1 MTMNSVFGKLGYN
14 SNVVGKAFIYG
25 KSDPDEQIRKLFAAT
40 ERTLRILRELYGF
53 ASVQAGHSEALIFEA
68 QIEMLK
74 EIRQYAGNK
83 IKSESL
89 MAEKAVEAVR
99 EELCEMFRNNP
110 NPNLRSRSADI
121 NDICDTICNNLRE
134 DSAIPDCYD
143 NMILIAEEFSPSD
156 IMKFKRK
163 NIAGLIS
170 VNEDSNS
177 HACILSEAMGI
188 PSVTGVGKDIWRYV
202 ANGDT
207 ILIVPEEKRVII
219 DPDDKVIDAY
229 MHGRKES
236 FDYDPG
242 DYPDDIKLNVADI
255 YEARRYSGTDIGLF
269 RSEFMYLGRIEA
281 PNEDELFNTYREILS
296 INPERSVTVRTA
308 DLGGDKTPE
317 YIHLSDGGDSALG
330 VRGIRFSLSHPTMF
344 VTEIR
349 ALLRASRY
357 GKLRVMFPMVN
368 SVAELEKVFSLIE
381 AVKSEFAFK
390 GISIPRN
397 IKWGV
402 MIETPAAALIS
413 HRLAA
418 MVDFMSIGTNDL
430 MQYVMACD
438 RHYLNLE
445 TMDLEPLSRL
455 IEECVASAADYNVE
469 VGVCGEIAS
478 DPRFAE
484 SLRQSGVDYLS
495 VNTAS
500 LPMFAVKSDE
510 STSAD
515 VVG

>member
-1 MTMNSVFGKLGYN
+1 MNSVFGHTGYN
-14 SNVVGKAFIYG
+14 SNVAGKAFIYG
-25 KSDPDEQIRKLFAAT
+25 KSDSDEQIRKLYAAS
-40 ERTLRILRELYGF
+40 ERTMRILKELYGF
-53 ASVQAGHSEALIFEA
+53 ASVQAGHNEALIFEA

-83 IKSESL
+83 IKSDKL

-121 NDICDTICNNLRE
+121 NDICDTVAGNLRE

-143 NMILIAEEFSPSD
+143 NVILIAEEFSPSD

-170 VNEDSNS
+170 INEDSNS

-188 PSVTGVGKDIWRYV
+188 PSITGVSSDIWKYIN
-202 ANGDT
+202 NGDT
-207 ILIVPEEKRVII
+207 VLMIPEEKRVII
-219 DPDDKVIDAY
+219 DPDDKVIDIY
-229 MHGRKES
+229 MNGRKEN
-236 FDYDPG
+236 FEYDPA
-242 DYPDDIKLNVADI
+242 DYPEDIKFNAADI
-255 YEARRYSGTDIGLF
+255 YEARRFYGTDIGLF

-281 PNEDELFNTYREILS
+281 PTEDELYNTYKEILA

-308 DLGGDKTPE
+308 DLGGDKTPD
-317 YIHLSDGGDSALG
+317 YVHLKDGDDSALG
-330 VRGIRFSLSHPTMF
+330 IRGIRFSLSHPAMF

-349 ALLRASRY
+349 ALLRASRH
-357 GKLRVMFPMVN
+357 GRLKVMFPMVN
-368 SVAELEKVFSLIE
+368 SVEELEKVFSIIE

-390 GISIPRN
+390 GINVPSN

-413 HRLAA
+413 HRLAP

-438 RHYLNLE
+438 RHSLDLA
-445 TMDLEPLSRL
+445 TMDKEPLMRL
-455 IEECVASAADYNVE
+455 IEECVASAAEYDVE
-469 VGVCGEIAS
+469 LGVCGELAS
-478 DPRFAE
+478 DPGFAE
-484 SLRQSGVDYLS
+484 MLRQSGVDYLS

-500 LPMFAVKSDE
+500 LPVFAVKADE
-510 STSAD
+510 SSSAD
-515 VVG
+515 IVG

>member
-1 MTMNSVFGKLGYN
+1 MNSVFGNMGYN
-14 SNVVGKAFIYG
+14 SNVAGKAFIYG
-25 KSDPDEQIRKLFAAT
+25 KSDPDEQIRKLFAAS

-53 ASVQAGHSEALIFEA
+53 ASVQAGHNEALIFDA

-74 EIRQYAGNK
+74 EIRQYAVNK
-83 IKSESL
+83 IKSDDL
-89 MAEKAVEAVR
+89 MADKAVEAVR
-99 EELCEMFRNNP
+99 GELCEMFRNNP
-110 NPNLRSRSADI
+110 NPNLRSRSVDV
-121 NDICDTICNNLRE
+121 NDICDTVAGNLRE

-143 NMILIAEEFSPSD
+143 NLILIAEEFSPSD

-188 PSVTGVGKDIWRYV
+188 PSVTGVGKDIWKHV
-202 ANGDT
+202 SNGDT
-207 ILIVPEEKRVII
+207 VLIIPEEKRVII
-219 DPDDKVIDAY
+219 DPDDKVIDSY
-229 MHGRKES
+229 LNGRKES
-236 FDYDPG
+236 FDYDPEALS
-242 DYPDDIKLNVADI
+242 DDIKINAADI
-255 YEARRYSGTDIGLF
+255 YEARRYYGTDIGLF
-269 RSEFMYLGRIEA
+269 RSEFMYLGRLEA
-281 PNEDELFNTYREILS
+281 PSEEELFNTYKEILS

-317 YIHLSDGGDSALG
+317 YVHMRDGEDSALG
-330 VRGIRFSLSHPTMF
+330 LRGIRFSLAHPTMF

-368 SVAELEKVFSLIE
+368 SVTELEKVFSVIE

-390 GISIPRN
+390 GIGIPRN

-413 HRLAA
+413 HRLAP

-438 RHYLNLE
+438 RHLINKE
-445 TMDLEPLSRL
+445 TMDMEPLMRL
-455 IEECVASAADYNVE
+455 IEECVASAADHNVE
-469 VGVCGEIAS
+469 VGVCGELAS
-478 DPRFAE
+478 DPEFAE
-484 SLRQSGVDYLS
+484 ILRGSGVDYIS

-500 LPMFAVKSDE
+500 LPVFAVKDDE

-515 VVG
+515 IVG